1 MVGRAAFQEVSGTP
15 DRGKE
20 GTEELRRYLG
30 EGIASLQG
38 RQVEGRGMVAFRS
51 GYLCQVEERACLGR
65 HQAEEVDL
73 AHQKHQAAGE
83 ERLAYRAKEAYPG
96 TAAACQQESHQ
107 AYREGHR
114 GRVGSEAA

>member
-15 DRGKE
+15 DQGKE
-20 GTEELRRYLG
+20 ETEELRRYLG

-65 HQAEEVDL
+65 HQEELGKSQMIVRVKTHL
-73 AHQKHQAAGE
+73 SGC
-83 ERLAYRAKEAYPG
+83 AYMAKEYG
-96 TAAACQQESHQ
+96 
-107 AYREGHR
+107 Y
-114 GRVGSEAA
+114 V